1 MKILLYD
8 CGKEEISILKEK
20 TDLIINFK
28 LGSNNEKLMID
39 LETKE
44 VQISKINFWKM
55 IFSNIDQFLTYYE
68 GINMIKESTINE
80 NNNQKI

>member
-20 TDLIINFK
+20 TDLIINFE

-68 GINMIKESTINE
+68 GINMIKESAINE

>member
-1 MKILLYD
+1 MKILIHD
-8 CGKEEISILKEK
+8 CGKNEISILKDK
-20 TDLIINFK
+20 TDLLIGFE
-28 LGSNNEKLMID
+28 LGLNIEKLLVD

-44 VQISKINFWKM
+44 VQLSKVNFGKM

-80 NNNQKI
+80 NDNQKI